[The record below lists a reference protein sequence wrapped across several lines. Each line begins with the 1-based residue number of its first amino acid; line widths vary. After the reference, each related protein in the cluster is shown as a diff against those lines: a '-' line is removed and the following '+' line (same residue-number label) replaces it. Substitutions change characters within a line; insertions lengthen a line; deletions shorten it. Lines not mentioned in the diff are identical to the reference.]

1 MLYVLLALA
10 GVGIGLLGSLLG
22 IGGGIFMVPLLLLAG
37 LVGTAQEATG
47 TSIVGVLAT
56 GISGS
61 LGYFLR
67 RQIPWRA
74 GLALIPGALG
84 GSYFGAFLAGRLS
97 SGALSLAFGLFLLY
111 PATVLLLGKEPK
123 ELVKGRSRKGL
134 SPYLGLLVGVLAGTA
149 NSLFGIGGGV
159 IMVPALLWLGF
170 PMVQAVAASLL
181 VMIPT
186 AALSTALHALA
197 GRTHW
202 DLALPLM
209 AGILLGGQAGPALAV
224 RLPQRTLRR
233 LFSLVLFYSAVNMIR
248 RGLGY

>member
-1 MLYVLLALA
+1 MLYALLALA

-22 IGGGIFMVPLLLLAG
+22 IGGGIFMVPLLLLSG

-61 LGYFLR
+61 IGYFLR
-67 RQIPWRA
+67 RQIPWRTS
-74 GLALIPGALG
+74 LTIIPGALG
-84 GSYFGAFLAGRLS
+84 GSYLGAFLAGRLS
-97 SGALSLAFGLFLLY
+97 SGALALAFGFFLLY

-123 ELVKGRSRKGL
+123 ELVKRGGRKDL
-134 SPYLGLLVGVLAGTA
+134 SPYLGILVGVLAGTA

-170 PMVQAVAASLL
+170 PVVQAVAASLF

-209 AGILLGGQAGPALAV
+209 AGIFLGGQAGPALAV

-233 LFSLVLFYSAVNMIR
+233 LFSLVLFYSAANMIR